1 MQDDVAPAVALPQTP
16 ESLPVDPRHNKAPKT
31 PTSLDDLSKEDIA
44 AALDRNLME
53 DLDLGE
59 NDEKDS
65 DMDSDNDSDSDDE
78 TGEKKP
84 MTLETVMKLIKEEP
98 TEEPKVAS
106 VKKKT
111 KAEAEAQTK
120 ARKTKAEAKTK
131 AKAEAQAKAA
141 SAKKRTRIQM
151 IQDLTE
157 EDAVEEIVAPVP
169 VPTNKD
175 AGICQVLESLV

>member
-53 DLDLGE
+53 NLGE
-59 NDEKDS
+59 NEEKDS
-65 DMDSDNDSDSDDE
+65 DIDSDSDSDE
-78 TGEKKP
+78 ETCAEASKKP
-84 MTLETVMKLIKEEP
+84 MTLETVMKLIKKEP

-106 VKKKT
+106 AKK
-111 KAEAEAQTK
+111 
-120 ARKTKAEAKTK
+120 K
-131 AKAEAQAKAA
+131 AKAEAQAKYLSKAKAA

-169 VPTNKD
+169 TNTD

>member
-53 DLDLGE
+53 NLGE

-65 DMDSDNDSDSDDE
+65 DIDSDSDSDDE
-78 TGEKKP
+78 TCAEAAKKALALEAEKPVK
-84 MTLETVMKLIKEEP
+84 KEP

-106 VKKKT
+106 AKKT
-111 KAEAEAQTK
+111 EKNN
-120 ARKTKAEAKTK
+120 
-131 AKAEAQAKAA
+131 QAKAN
-141 SAKKRTRIQM
+141 SRLRAKKRTRIQM
-151 IQDLTE
+151 IQDLTVE
-157 EDAVEEIVAPVP
+157 EPPEEIVAP

>member
-53 DLDLGE
+53 NLGE
-59 NDEKDS
+59 NEEKDS
-65 DMDSDNDSDSDDE
+65 DIDSDSDSDE
-78 TGEKKP
+78 ETCAEASKKP
-84 MTLETVMKLIKEEP
+84 MTLEAVMKIIKTEP
-98 TEEPKVAS
+98 TEEPKA
-106 VKKKT
+106 
-111 KAEAEAQTK
+111 KATSA
-120 ARKTKAEAKTK
+120 KAEAK
-131 AKAEAQAKAA
+131 AKAA

-151 IQDLTE
+151 IQDLTK
-157 EDAVEEIVAPVP
+157 EDAVDEIVAPVP
-169 VPTNKD
+169 TKKD

>member
-65 DMDSDNDSDSDDE
+65 DMDSDKESDDE
-78 TGEKKP
+78 TC
-84 MTLETVMKLIKEEP
+84 
-98 TEEPKVAS
+98 
-106 VKKKT
+106 
-111 KAEAEAQTK
+111 AEALVKQV
-120 ARKTKAEAKTK
+120 KTERTEQPK
-131 AKAEAQAKAA
+131 AKAKDKITTP
-141 SAKKRTRIQM
+141 SSKKRTRIQM
-151 IQDLTE
+151 IQDLTN
-157 EDAVEEIVAPVP
+157 EDEIVAPVP
-169 VPTNKD
+169 TKKD

>member
-1 MQDDVAPAVALPQTP
+1 MQDDVAPAVALPKTP
-16 ESLPVDPRHNKAPKT
+16 EDPRHNKAPKT

-53 DLDLGE
+53 NLDME
-59 NDEKDS
+59 NEEKDS
-65 DMDSDNDSDSDDE
+65 DMDSDSDSDDE
-78 TGEKKP
+78 TCAEASKKP

-98 TEEPKVAS
+98 KEEPNVAS

-120 ARKTKAEAKTK
+120 ARKTKTEAK
-131 AKAEAQAKAA
+131 AQAKAA

-169 VPTNKD
+169 TNTD

>member
-31 PTSLDDLSKEDIA
+31 PTSLDDLTKDDIA
-44 AALDRNLME
+44 LALDLNLME
-53 DLDLGE
+53 NLGE
-59 NDEKDS
+59 NEEKDS
-65 DMDSDNDSDSDDE
+65 DIDSDSDEE
-78 TGEKKP
+78 TCAEASKKP
-84 MTLETVMKLIKEEP
+84 MTLETVMKLIKKEP

-106 VKKKT
+106 AKK
-111 KAEAEAQTK
+111 
-120 ARKTKAEAKTK
+120 K
-131 AKAEAQAKAA
+131 AKAEAKAKAA

-151 IQDLTE
+151 IQDLTK

-169 VPTNKD
+169 TKKD

>member
-31 PTSLDDLSKEDIA
+31 PTSLDDLTKDDIA
-44 AALDRNLME
+44 LALDLNLME
-53 DLDLGE
+53 NLGE
-59 NDEKDS
+59 NEEKDS
-65 DMDSDNDSDSDDE
+65 DIDSDSDEE
-78 TGEKKP
+78 TCAEASKKP
-84 MTLETVMKLIKEEP
+84 MTLETVMTIIKKEP
-98 TEEPKVAS
+98 TEKCG
-106 VKKKT
+106 VKKP
-111 KAEAEAQTK
+111 
-120 ARKTKAEAKTK
+120 
-131 AKAEAQAKAA
+131 KAA

>member
-31 PTSLDDLSKEDIA
+31 PTSLDDLTKDDIA
-44 AALDRNLME
+44 LALDQNLME
-53 DLDLGE
+53 NLGE
-59 NDEKDS
+59 NEEKDS
-65 DMDSDNDSDSDDE
+65 DIDSDSDEE
-78 TGEKKP
+78 TCAEASKKT
-84 MTLETVMKLIKEEP
+84 MTLETVMKLIKKEP
-98 TEEPKVAS
+98 TEEPKA
-106 VKKKT
+106 
-111 KAEAEAQTK
+111 KATSA
-120 ARKTKAEAKTK
+120 KAEAK
-131 AKAEAQAKAA
+131 AKAA

-169 VPTNKD
+169 TKKD

>member
-53 DLDLGE
+53 NLGE
-59 NDEKDS
+59 NEEKDS
-65 DMDSDNDSDSDDE
+65 DIDSDSDSDE
-78 TGEKKP
+78 ETCAEASKKA
-84 MTLETVMKLIKEEP
+84 EAKAQAIKKEP
-98 TEEPKVAS
+98 TEE
-106 VKKKT
+106 
-111 KAEAEAQTK
+111 Q
-120 ARKTKAEAKTK
+120 AEAK
-131 AKAEAQAKAA
+131 AQAKAA

-169 VPTNKD
+169 TNKD

>member
-31 PTSLDDLSKEDIA
+31 PTSLDDLTKDDIA
-44 AALDRNLME
+44 LALDQNLME
-53 DLDLGE
+53 NLGE
-59 NDEKDS
+59 NEEKDS
-65 DMDSDNDSDSDDE
+65 DIDSDSDSDE
-78 TGEKKP
+78 ETCAEASKKP

-98 TEEPKVAS
+98 TEEPNVAS

-120 ARKTKAEAKTK
+120 ARKTKTEAK
-131 AKAEAQAKAA
+131 AQAKAA

-151 IQDLTE
+151 IQDLTK
-157 EDAVEEIVAPVP
+157 EDAVDEIVAPVP
-169 VPTNKD
+169 TKKD

>member
-53 DLDLGE
+53 NLGE
-59 NDEKDS
+59 NEEKDS
-65 DMDSDNDSDSDDE
+65 DIDSDSDSDE
-78 TGEKKP
+78 ETCAEASKKP
-84 MTLETVMKLIKEEP
+84 MTLEAVMKIIKTEP
-98 TEEPKVAS
+98 TDEPKVAS
-106 VKKKT
+106 AKKR
-111 KAEAEAQTK
+111 A
-120 ARKTKAEAKTK
+120 KAEAK
-131 AKAEAQAKAA
+131 AKAA

-151 IQDLTE
+151 IQDHTN
-157 EDAVEEIVAPVP
+157 EDEIVAPVP
-169 VPTNKD
+169 TQKD

>member
-31 PTSLDDLSKEDIA
+31 PTSLDDLSKDDLA
-44 AALDRNLME
+44 LALDQNLME
-53 DLDLGE
+53 NLGE
-59 NDEKDS
+59 NEEKDS
-65 DMDSDNDSDSDDE
+65 DIDSDSDSDE
-78 TGEKKP
+78 ETCAEASKKP
-84 MTLETVMKLIKEEP
+84 MTLETVMKLIKKEP

-106 VKKKT
+106 AKKK
-111 KAEAEAQTK
+111 A
-120 ARKTKAEAKTK
+120 KAEAK
-131 AKAEAQAKAA
+131 AQAKAA

-169 VPTNKD
+169 TKKD

>member
-53 DLDLGE
+53 NLGE
-59 NDEKDS
+59 NEEKDS
-65 DMDSDNDSDSDDE
+65 DIDSDSDSDE
-78 TGEKKP
+78 ETCAEASKKP
-84 MTLETVMKLIKEEP
+84 MTLETVMTIIKKEP
-98 TEEPKVAS
+98 TEKCG
-106 VKKKT
+106 VKKP
-111 KAEAEAQTK
+111 
-120 ARKTKAEAKTK
+120 
-131 AKAEAQAKAA
+131 KAA

-151 IQDLTE
+151 IQDLTK
-157 EDAVEEIVAPVP
+157 EDAVDEIVAPVP
-169 VPTNKD
+169 TKKD

>member
-53 DLDLGE
+53 NLDME
-59 NDEKDS
+59 NEEKDS
-65 DMDSDNDSDSDDE
+65 DMDSDSDSDDE
-78 TGEKKP
+78 TCAEASKKP

-98 TEEPKVAS
+98 KEEPTTVAG

-120 ARKTKAEAKTK
+120 ARKTKTEAK
-131 AKAEAQAKAA
+131 AQAKAA

>member
-98 TEEPKVAS
+98 TEEPNVAS
-106 VKKKT
+106 VKKKQRQRQRHRQ
-111 KAEAEAQTK
+111 KPGKQRQRQRHRQRQPVQ
-120 ARKTKAEAKTK
+120 RKEPGF
-131 AKAEAQAKAA
+131 
-141 SAKKRTRIQM
+141 R
-151 IQDLTE
+151 
-157 EDAVEEIVAPVP
+157 
-169 VPTNKD
+169 
-175 AGICQVLESLV
+175 

>member
-1 MQDDVAPAVALPQTP
+1 M
-16 ESLPVDPRHNKAPKT
+16 PVDPRHNKAPKT

-53 DLDLGE
+53 NLDME
-59 NDEKDS
+59 NEEKDS
-65 DMDSDNDSDSDDE
+65 DMDSDSDSDDE
-78 TGEKKP
+78 TGEKKT
-84 MTLETVMKLIKEEP
+84 MTLETAMKLIKEEP

-120 ARKTKAEAKTK
+120 ARKTKTEAK
-131 AKAEAQAKAA
+131 AQAKAA